1 MLTVILAH
9 LAIVLAGTCFVLTV
23 NKLSEEKDSEGVIY
37 FVLTVVFIF
46 LSIFAFMW
54 SYYWSYRSTM
64 VKCLKVDRRDMG
76 SLF

>member
-23 NKLSEEKDSEGVIY
+23 NKLSEEKDSEVVIY

-54 SYYWSYRSTM
+54 SYY
-64 VKCLKVDRRDMG
+64 
-76 SLF
+76 

>member
-1 MLTVILAH
+1 MLIVIFH
-9 LAIVLAGTCFVLTV
+9 LAIALAVTCFVLTV

-54 SYYWSYRSTM
+54 SSY
-64 VKCLKVDRRDMG
+64 
-76 SLF
+76 